1 MNLIKIKTGANISNS
16 LQSTLNYHQAFTEL
30 VKNAVQNG
38 AHNIDIQVS
47 ADKIVVSDDGTGFS
61 HEKDEEG
68 LTGFEKYFI
77 YGNSYK
83 STINA
88 PQLGHMG
95 IGGKISNDKLSQS
108 GEVHWRIDTKN
119 SSGSSFIFDYRPR
132 KLEIHKKYDG
142 HWYVLEED
150 GTPYTISHGC
160 NTQRELILT
169 GDDIEQLRY
178 IEGFEQV
185 NSEFCKWDQTIYLNG
200 FTPVVTESTETAV
213 EYDTGT
219 VITIFN
225 IDEPLKRKIKKSW
238 INELHRT
245 LNLFFGHLVASY
257 RRKSKPFNIKING
270 KQVVFEYNLTGVG
283 LGNITKKFKYNING
297 ERRESEVTIQLNI
310 IHRRKFYKGSP
321 IKDVSIISQV
331 RVCSLRLDDDEVL
344 KRVFQAISEERG
356 EDIPYKRNI
365 LTPYNKMIGFVT
377 CDDLSSVLDSTGM
390 PAKDISH
397 HSLRDDHPLTIPF
410 KFAVY
415 YEICNILIDMHLT
428 RRRNNKMKKDNNI
441 IAFNVAKFISQEF
454 SLSKNILASANRLG
468 LGEYFDISGT
478 ELKKKPGYKAKL
490 GVYGPG
496 SDPDVL
502 SEELSTENE
511 PGQRRR
517 RGGGRG
523 SRKSK
528 PLSQE
533 PQVSD
538 TDNIESSSE
547 NQPEKGSKRRSRGR
561 RSRKTSSS
569 PIEAFINKIV
579 DVVSPA
585 VEESTP
591 KTTVPRRRSAKKAAR
606 NKQTLVDTFRNRL
619 VKQSAID
626 REISLLETQLKSK
639 DITST
644 DKQELQKELEHAQQ
658 KREVFL
664 TDPDA
669 IYLWHS
675 LEPFGDSKL
684 ASEIREVEG
693 NLCVCINTLNPK
705 YMSFDRNNDTLGI
718 ALHMAECMIREL
730 IQIEHEGI
738 TKELL
743 DEKVSDFYA
752 KHFPRLSNMN
762 LMDVV

>member
-1 MNLIKIKTGANISNS
+1 MNLVKIKTGANISNS

-38 AHNIDIQVS
+38 AHNIDIKVS
-47 ADKIVVSDDGTGFS
+47 TDKIVISDDGTGFN
-61 HEKDEEG
+61 HEKDDEG

-95 IGGKISNDKLSQS
+95 IGGKISNDKLSQA
-108 GEVHWRIDTKN
+108 GDVHWRIDTKN

-150 GTPYTISHGC
+150 GTPYTISQDC
-160 NTQRELILT
+160 NTQRELTLT
-169 GDDIEQLRY
+169 SEDIEQLKY

-185 NSEFCKWDQTIYLNG
+185 NDEFCKWDQTVYLNG
-200 FTPVVTESTETAV
+200 FAPVVTESTETAV

-225 IDEPLKRKIKKSW
+225 IDSPLKKKIKKSW
-238 INELHRT
+238 IDELHKT

-257 RRKSKPFNIKING
+257 KKQSRPFNINING
-270 KQVVFEYNLTGVG
+270 TPVIFKYNLSGVS

-297 ERRESEVTIQLNI
+297 KRKESEFTIQLNI
-310 IHRRKFYKGSP
+310 VHRRKFFRGSP

-331 RVCSLRLDDDEVL
+331 RVCNLRLDDEEVL
-344 KRVFQAISEERG
+344 ERVFKTISEERG
-356 EDIPYKRNI
+356 EEIPYKRSI
-365 LTPYNKMIGFVT
+365 LTPYSKMIGFVT

-397 HSLRDDHPLTIPF
+397 HSLRDDHPLTLPF

-415 YEICNILIDMHLT
+415 YEICNILVDMHLT
-428 RRRNNKMKKDNNI
+428 RRRNNKMQKDNNI

-454 SLSKNILASANRLG
+454 SLSKNILASAKRLG
-468 LGEYFDISGT
+468 LGEYFDISGA
-478 ELKKKPGYKAKL
+478 EIKKKPGYTTKL
-490 GVYGPG
+490 GAYGDG
-496 SDPDVL
+496 SDPEVL
-502 SEELSTENE
+502 SERLYSLTDSK
-511 PGQRRR
+511 PRGRK
-517 RGGGRG
+517 RGGRRAKEET
-523 SRKSK
+523 S
-528 PLSQE
+528 PSQE
-533 PQVSD
+533 SPV
-538 TDNIESSSE
+538 SSSDVEKVSE
-547 NQPEKGSKRRSRGR
+547 NLPEEISKKRSKGR
-561 RSRKTSSS
+561 RSKKPQHN
-569 PIEAFINKIV
+569 PIGAFINKIV
-579 DVVSPA
+579 DAVSPIT
-585 VEESTP
+585 EESIS
-591 KTTVPRRRSAKKAAR
+591 KTTVPRRRSTRKTVK
-606 NKQTLVDTFRNRL
+606 NKQTLVDTFRDRL
-619 VKQSAID
+619 VRQSIID
-626 REISLLETQLKSK
+626 REISLIETQLKSK
-639 DITST
+639 DITSV
-644 DKQELQKELEHAQQ
+644 DKQELQKELELAIQ
-658 KREVFL
+658 KRESFL

-675 LEPFGDSKL
+675 LEPFGDNKL
-684 ASEIREVEG
+684 ASEVREVEG

-705 YMSFDRNNDTLGI
+705 YMSFDKNNDTLGI

-762 LMDVV
+762 LMDVT